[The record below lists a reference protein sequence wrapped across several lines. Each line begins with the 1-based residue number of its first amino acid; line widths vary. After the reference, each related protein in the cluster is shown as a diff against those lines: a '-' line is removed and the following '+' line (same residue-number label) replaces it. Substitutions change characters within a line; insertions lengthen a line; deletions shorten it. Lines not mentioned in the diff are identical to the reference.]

1 MMKRIMAG
9 LAVAALA
16 VAPGAEALGRDGR
29 GKAEVRVA
37 GVMSVAAVERIAR
50 RVANR
55 EITKR
60 APGLS
65 LSSAATAVTAQTA
78 GSANTAVTAQTA
90 GSANT
95 AGISENASI
104 ASFASSSN
112 TATTAK
118 NADASTTAQYANMSD
133 TAITAEHANTAD
145 TAQTASFA
153 VSANPVMFARVRGED
168 GFVYPEYSK
177 GITQANI
184 EKIGASPTGNI
195 HCLSGLP
202 PIRGGSVTIDARDS
216 QETTTAPEFGFGV
229 PINLGP
235 GKDIIVRSTRK
246 RMFGREGGPAAPQ
259 NNAFLGFFLILY

>member
-1 MMKRIMAG
+1 
-9 LAVAALA
+9 
-16 VAPGAEALGRDGR
+16 
-29 GKAEVRVA
+29 
-37 GVMSVAAVERIAR
+37 
-50 RVANR
+50 
-55 EITKR
+55 
-60 APGLS
+60 
-65 LSSAATAVTAQTA
+65 
-78 GSANTAVTAQTA
+78 
-90 GSANT
+90 
-95 AGISENASI
+95 
-104 ASFASSSN
+104 
-112 TATTAK
+112 
-118 NADASTTAQYANMSD
+118 MSD

-195 HCLSGLP
+195 YCLSGLP

-235 GKDIIVRSTRK
+235 GKDIGNCPLDTEAYVWTGGWTGRASKQCLPRLLSHPLLSLFVRVGEVAGSR
-246 RMFGREGGPAAPQ
+246 
-259 NNAFLGFFLILY
+259 FL